1 MIYIP
6 SITSSPK
13 IATEQ
18 PIFPTITTTTL
29 VQIII
34 SCLDSHLPNSNL
46 DSYKSF
52 LSAAAR
58 INHLLLSVHV
68 PHLFTI
74 LQCFP
79 LIQNKR
85 QHLYNGPRLCT
96 DGPCVIC
103 LPHLTPL
110 LPLLSPLQPTVSLL
124 FSKHFP
130 ETFVPQHLCTCCS
143 LWLKLPSPKYP
154 YGLLL
159 NLYLVFTQMT
169 ASQWVIT
176 IHAS

>member
-6 SITSSPK
+6 SITSSPNK
-13 IATEQ
+13 STEQ
-18 PIFPTITTTTL
+18 PVFPTIAATTL

-34 SCLDSHLPNSNL
+34 SCRDSHLPNSNF

-58 INHLLLSVHV
+58 INHLLLSVNV

-85 QHLYNGPRLCT
+85 QHLYNGPKLCIVWT
-96 DGPCVIC
+96 LCD
-103 LPHLTPL
+103 LPASSHTLFPS
-110 LPLLSPLQPTVSLL
+110 LSPLRPTVSLL

-130 ETFVPQHLCTCCS
+130 DTLVSLQLCTCCS

-159 NLYLVFTQMT
+159 YLCMVFTQMT

-176 IHAS
+176 IHTA